1 MCYNNIAINHKG
13 SVLMNQTIKAYVREH
28 KEELFA
34 LLRTLCAIPAP
45 SHHEEKRAEFCKNWL
60 AKAGA
65 ESVYIDEALNVVFP
79 YGCENS
85 NEISVFF
92 AHTDTVFPD
101 TEPMPWIDEGELLR
115 CPGICDDTANLA
127 VLLMTAKFL
136 LEQKITPP
144 HGILFVCN
152 SCEEGL
158 GNLKGARQIFK
169 DYAGRVKQFVT
180 FDGHFREL
188 ADRCVGSHRF
198 EVEVRTE
205 GGHSYEAFGNRNAL
219 AELSRLVTEIYA
231 IEVPVVGTS
240 KTTYNVGI
248 VEGGTS
254 INTIAQSAKMLCEY
268 RSDNEDCLAKM
279 QKTFESIFAKATA
292 RGIDLSVKKI
302 GDRPCMGKVD
312 RDTIEQMA
320 STASEIITRN
330 TGISVER
337 VSMSTD
343 ANIPLSLGIPSI
355 CLGVCEGGGMHT
367 REEWLVKHNYH
378 QGLAVGIETVLALT
392 TEEI

>member
-1 MCYNNIAINHKG
+1 MKQSI
-13 SVLMNQTIKAYVREH
+13 QAYVAEH
-28 KEELFA
+28 IDELFD
-34 LLRTLCAIPAP
+34 LLKDLCSIPAP
-45 SHHEEKRAEFCKNWL
+45 SHHEEKRAEFCRAWL
-60 AKAGA
+60 EAAGA
-65 ESVYIDEALNVVFP
+65 RSVYIDDAKNVVFP

-101 TEPMPWIDEGELLR
+101 TEPMPLVDDGENLR

-136 LEQKITPP
+136 LEQKIIPP

-158 GNLKGARQIFK
+158 GNLKGARQIFA

-180 FDGHFREL
+180 FDGHFQDL
-188 ADRCVGSHRF
+188 ADRCVGSHRY
-198 EVEVRTE
+198 EVELRTE
-205 GGHSYEAFGNRNAL
+205 GGHSYEDFGNCNAI
-219 AELSRLVTEIYA
+219 AELSRLITEIYA
-231 IEVPVVGTS
+231 IDVPTVGNS

-248 VEGGTS
+248 IEGGTS
-254 INTIAQSAKMLCEY
+254 VNTIAQSAKMLCEY
-268 RSDNEDCLAKM
+268 RSDNEDCLAVM
-279 QKTFESIFAKATA
+279 QQNFETIFANAKA
-292 RGIDLSVKKI
+292 RGLDVTVKKI

-312 RDTIEQMA
+312 LEKIDQMA
-320 STASEIITRN
+320 SIATEIITRN
-330 TGISVER
+330 MGISVGR
-337 VSMSTD
+337 VPMSTD

-367 REEWLVKHNYH
+367 REEWLVKKSYH
-378 QGLAVGIETVLALT
+378 LGLLVGIETVIALT
-392 TEEI
+392 KENN

>member
-1 MCYNNIAINHKG
+1 
-13 SVLMNQTIKAYVREH
+13 MNQMIESYVSTH
-28 KEELFA
+28 KEELFD

-45 SHHEEKRAEFCKNWL
+45 SHHEEQRAEFCKNWL
-60 AKAGA
+60 ENAGA

-79 YGCENS
+79 YACEES

-101 TEPMPWIDEGELLR
+101 TEPMTLIDDGDLLR

-127 VLLMTAKFL
+127 VLMMTAKFL
-136 LEQKITPP
+136 VEQHIAP
-144 HGILFVCN
+144 HGGILFVCN

-180 FDGHFREL
+180 FDGHFKDL
-188 ADRCVGSHRF
+188 ADRCVGSHRY
-198 EVEVRTE
+198 EVELRTK
-205 GGHSYEAFGNRNAL
+205 GGHSFEDFGNRNAI

-231 IEVPVVGTS
+231 IKVPVVGNS

-248 VEGGTS
+248 IEGGTS
-254 INTIAQSAKMLCEY
+254 VNTIAQSAKMLCEY
-268 RSDNEDCLAKM
+268 RSDNEDCLAAM
-279 QKTFESIFAKATA
+279 QERFDSIFSNAKA
-292 RGIDLSVKKI
+292 RGLDVTVTKI

-312 RDTIEQMA
+312 LAKIEKMA
-320 STASEIITRN
+320 SLAAEIITRN

-378 QGLAVGIETVLALT
+378 RGLAIGIEIVLSLT
-392 TEEI
+392 TEEK

>member
-1 MCYNNIAINHKG
+1 MKQQI
-13 SVLMNQTIKAYVREH
+13 QTYVREH
-28 KEELFA
+28 TDELFA
-34 LLRTLCAIPAP
+34 LLTELCVIPAP
-45 SHHEEKRAEFCKNWL
+45 SHHEEQRAEFCKAWL
-60 AKAGA
+60 TSAGA
-65 ESVYIDEALNVVFP
+65 EGVYIDDALNVVFP
-79 YGCENS
+79 YGCEDS

-101 TEPMPWIDEGELLR
+101 TEPMPLLDDGENLR

-127 VLLMTAKFL
+127 VLMMTAKYL
-136 LEQKITPP
+136 LEHNIVPT

-158 GNLKGARQIFK
+158 GNLKGARKIFA

-188 ADRCVGSHRF
+188 ADRCVGSHRY

-205 GGHSYEAFGNRNAL
+205 GGHSYEAFGNANAL
-219 AELSRLVTEIYA
+219 AELARIITEIYS
-231 IEVPVVGTS
+231 IEVSSVGNS

-254 INTIAQSAKMLCEY
+254 VNTIAQRAKMLCEY

-279 QKTFESIFAKATA
+279 QENFETIFSNVRA
-292 RGIDLSVKKI
+292 RGLEIQVKKI
-302 GDRPCMGKVD
+302 GDRPCMGKKVD
-312 RDTIEQMA
+312 FQKIDRMATI
-320 STASEIITRN
+320 ASEIIKRN

-343 ANIPLSLGIPSI
+343 ANVPLSLGIPSI

-367 REEWLVKHNYH
+367 REEWLVKKTYPL
-378 QGLAVGIETVLALT
+378 GLAVGIETVLTLT
-392 TEEI
+392 EKEN

>member
-1 MCYNNIAINHKG
+1 
-13 SVLMNQTIKAYVREH
+13 MNQLIQTYIREH
-28 KEELFA
+28 TDELFS
-34 LLRTLCAIPAP
+34 LLKTLCAIPAP
-45 SHHEEKRAEFCKNWL
+45 SHHEERRAKFCKDWL
-60 AKAGA
+60 EAAGA
-65 ESVYIDEALNVVFP
+65 RGVYLDDALNVVFP
-79 YGCENS
+79 YGCTDS

-101 TEPMPWIDEGELLR
+101 TEPMPLIDDGDRLL

-127 VLLMTAKFL
+127 VLLMTAKYL
-136 LEQKITPP
+136 LEQKIIP
-144 HGILFVCN
+144 HGGILFVCN

-158 GNLKGARQIFK
+158 GNLKGARKIFA
-169 DYAGRVKQFVT
+169 DYSGRVKQFVT

-188 ADRCVGSHRF
+188 ADRCVGSHRY
-198 EVEVRTE
+198 EVEACTE

-219 AELSRLVTEIYA
+219 AELARIITEIYS
-231 IEVPVVGTS
+231 IEVPTIGNS

-254 INTIAQSAKMLCEY
+254 VNTIAQNAKMLCEY
-268 RSDNEDCLAKM
+268 RSDNEDCLVEM
-279 QKTFESIFAKATA
+279 QRKFETLFANASAQGLELT
-292 RGIDLSVKKI
+292 VKKI

-312 RDTIEQMA
+312 AQKIARMA
-320 STASEIITRN
+320 SVASEIIERN

-367 REEWLVKHNYH
+367 REEWLIKSSYH
-378 QGLAVGIETVLALT
+378 LGLAVGIETVLALT
-392 TEEI
+392 KEEY

>member
-1 MCYNNIAINHKG
+1 MNPIIESYIITHKD
-13 SVLMNQTIKAYVREH
+13 
-28 KEELFA
+28 ELFA
-34 LLRTLCAIPAP
+34 LLKDLCLIPAP

-60 AKAGA
+60 ETAGA
-65 ESVYIDEALNVVFP
+65 ESVYIDDAKNVVFP
-79 YGCENS
+79 YGCNGS

-101 TEPMPWIDEGELLR
+101 TEPMPYVDDGEKLL

-127 VLLMTAKFL
+127 VLMMTAKFL

-158 GNLKGARQIFK
+158 GNLKGARQIFSE
-169 DYAGRVKQFVT
+169 YADRVKQFVT
-180 FDGHFREL
+180 FDGYFSGL
-188 ADRCVGSHRF
+188 ADRCVGSHRY

-205 GGHSYEAFGNRNAL
+205 GGHSYGAFGNRNAI

-231 IEVPVVGTS
+231 IEVPVIANS

-248 VEGGTS
+248 IEGGTS
-254 INTIAQSAKMLCEY
+254 VNTIAQSAKMLCEY
-268 RSDNEDCLAKM
+268 RSDNEDCLAAM
-279 QKTFESIFAKATA
+279 QQNFETIFANATA
-292 RGIDLSVKKI
+292 RGLDLRVKKI

-312 RDTIEQMA
+312 LAKIEQMA
-320 STASEIITRN
+320 RTVTEIIERN
-330 TGISVER
+330 TGIHSHR
-337 VSMSTD
+337 VPMSTD
-343 ANIPLSLGIPSI
+343 ANIPLSLAIPSL

-367 REEWLVKHNYH
+367 REEWLVKKSYH
-378 QGLAVGIETVLALT
+378 LGLAVGIETVLALT
-392 TEEI
+392 TEET